1 MWTYHQGAWTLTIRK
16 EAGGLFSLIA
26 ENANEPEKNK
36 TFDSINSPGSA
47 ADRAS
52 VLFARF
58 PAKHDGT
65 DEAPPKDINAWTEIP
80 D

>member
-36 TFDSINSPGSA
+36 TFDGIKSDS
-47 ADRAS
+47 
-52 VLFARF
+52 
-58 PAKHDGT
+58 
-65 DEAPPKDINAWTEIP
+65 
-80 D
+80 